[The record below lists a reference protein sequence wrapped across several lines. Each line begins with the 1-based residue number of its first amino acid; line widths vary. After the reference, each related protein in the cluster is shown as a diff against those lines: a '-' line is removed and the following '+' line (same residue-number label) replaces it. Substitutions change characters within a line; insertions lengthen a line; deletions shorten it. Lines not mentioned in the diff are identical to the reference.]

1 MLIIR
6 DVQLQAFLAA
16 DDNELVR
23 VVSNAV
29 RDANPARVKGYSD
42 EKMNTMVRIAISR
55 ARERGL
61 TKAEYIAAFAAI
73 MFEVSPLFDQQEA
86 MSAVLEDANFT
97 PEQRLF
103 QLFERV
109 PDEAWAEAER
119 SYDESV
125 WFDTGN

>member
-16 DDNELVR
+16 DDDELVR

-42 EKMNTMVRIAISR
+42 EKMDKLVRIAIAR

>member
-16 DDNELVR
+16 DDDELVR

-42 EKMNTMVRIAISR
+42 EKMNKLVRIAIAR

>member
-16 DDNELVR
+16 DDDELVR

-109 PDEAWAEAER
+109 PDEAWADAER

-125 WFDTGN
+125 WFENGN

>member
-16 DDNELVR
+16 DDDELVR

-42 EKMNTMVRIAISR
+42 EKMNKMVRIAISR

>member
-16 DDNELVR
+16 DDDELVR

-86 MSAVLEDANFT
+86 MSAVLEDTNFT

>member
-16 DDNELVR
+16 DDDELVR

-42 EKMNTMVRIAISR
+42 EKMNKMVRIAISR

-86 MSAVLEDANFT
+86 MSAVLADANFT

>member
-16 DDNELVR
+16 DDDELVR

-42 EKMNTMVRIAISR
+42 EKMNKMVRIAISR

-86 MSAVLEDANFT
+86 MSAVLEDTNFT

>member
-16 DDNELVR
+16 DDDELVR